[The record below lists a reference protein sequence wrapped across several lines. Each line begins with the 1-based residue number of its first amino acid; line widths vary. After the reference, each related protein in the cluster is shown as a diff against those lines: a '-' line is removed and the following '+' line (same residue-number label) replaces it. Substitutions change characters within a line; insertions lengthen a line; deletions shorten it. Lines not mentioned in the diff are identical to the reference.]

1 LVWENQVTVS
11 SAITG
16 VAVLGAGRNQA
27 EEAMKGWWS
36 SKKVELPMMFLSVP
50 YLGSSHE
57 FLF

>member
-1 LVWENQVTVS
+1 MS